1 MRKVVWMEMMVL
13 NSLVVLELGYEES
26 TLVNK

>member
-1 MRKVVWMEMMVL
+1 MRMVVWMEMMVL
-13 NSLVVLELGYEES
+13 NSLVVLKLGYEES

>member
-1 MRKVVWMEMMVL
+1 MRMVVWMEMMVL